1 MTQGKMTGR
10 RGPVPVRCGTTA
22 VGRAK
27 ARPKGD
33 RTRATRSKQGVGLE
47 SPNPEK
53 HRKSDETTDTSDVE
67 GACFQGWETDA
78 IHLSSTRTCPGNDQS
93 IQLATNRRGIRTISA
108 QKQPPV
114 PGETST
120 ERQHRHFQ
128 YSSYDGEK
136 SRGAAR
142 DVAELATHSSTQHG
156 RGKVTGRRVEVPVEQ
171 CN

>member
-22 VGRAK
+22 VGRAE

-67 GACFQGWETDA
+67 GACFQGWGTDA

-93 IQLATNRRGIRTISA
+93 IQLATNRRGTRTISA

-120 ERQHRHFQ
+120 ERAAPTFSVLVIRRGKIERGRTRCSRTSHPFQ
-128 YSSYDGEK
+128 YPTRTGKDN
-136 SRGAAR
+136 RPAIW
-142 DVAELATHSSTQHG
+142 ST
-156 RGKVTGRRVEVPVEQ
+156 R
-171 CN
+171 